1 MNNINIKGDNMP
13 KVSVIIPC
21 YNQAQYLDESIDSV
35 LAQTF
40 QDFEIIVVDDGSDD
54 KTSMKILNN
63 YKKPKTKLI
72 RTSNQG
78 PSCARNTGIKIAN
91 GDYILPLDADDRIED
106 SYLEKAVNILDKHP
120 EIGIV
125 YCEAELFGKQSG
137 KWDLEEYAFPD
148 VLLHNCIFCTAMFR
162 KSDWAKVGGYKK
174 EMNINIEDWEFWLSL
189 IEQGLEVYRIPEVLF
204 YYRIKKVSRTSDSVP
219 YDQSMQAKLVKF
231 HRKLYEDNLDY
242 IIESYYKSHTTANK
256 LNHRVNVLNRELSG
270 KNQKVREL
278 NRIKSSRSWK
288 LTKPLRSVGTLAR
301 KFKNAINNSFIK
313 SIYLNLLVLL
323 SNNKNAKISIIMANY
338 NYAHLLTKAINSVIS
353 QSYDNWELIII
364 DDGSSDESLDI
375 INEFIN
381 SNPKISLYQHENGI
395 NKGLNETLCLG
406 LKKSN
411 GKYIAFLEPDDWWET
426 NYLKEKMDI
435 LNKDPRVKFIFN
447 DVDLFSDEKVDL
459 TWFDDY
465 FKWQRKILSK
475 LEMPCRCSKYFTHKN
490 FVPTFSCVFVDKK
503 TLLDCDLKSPIDSLV
518 DFWLWTQLASKTDFY
533 YINKK
538 LTHWFRHG
546 SSYIQNSNAEQENK
560 YEMYSK
566 ARMKFIKE
574 AGF

>member
-78 PSCARNTGIKIAN
+78 PSCARNTGIKIAT
-91 GDYILPLDADDRIED
+91 GDYIFPLDADDRIED
-106 SYLEKAVNILDKHP
+106 SYLEKAVNMLDKHP

-137 KWDLEEYAFPD
+137 KWDLKEYAFPD
-148 VLLHNCIFCTAMFR
+148 ILLHNCIFCTAMFR

-219 YDQSMQAKLVKF
+219 YDQSMQTKLVKF
-231 HRKLYEDNLDY
+231 HRKMYEDNLDY
-242 IIESYYKSHTTANK
+242 IIESYYKSHITANK
-256 LNHRVNVLNRELSG
+256 LNHRINVLNRELSR

-288 LTKPLRSVGTLAR
+288 LTKPLRSVGALAK
-301 KFKNAINNSFIK
+301 KFKRIITAFI
-313 SIYLNLLVLL
+313 I
-323 SNNKNAKISIIMANY
+323 
-338 NYAHLLTKAINSVIS
+338 
-353 QSYDNWELIII
+353 
-364 DDGSSDESLDI
+364 
-375 INEFIN
+375 FI
-381 SNPKISLYQHENGI
+381 
-395 NKGLNETLCLG
+395 
-406 LKKSN
+406 
-411 GKYIAFLEPDDWWET
+411 
-426 NYLKEKMDI
+426 
-435 LNKDPRVKFIFN
+435 
-447 DVDLFSDEKVDL
+447 
-459 TWFDDY
+459 
-465 FKWQRKILSK
+465 
-475 LEMPCRCSKYFTHKN
+475 
-490 FVPTFSCVFVDKK
+490 
-503 TLLDCDLKSPIDSLV
+503 
-518 DFWLWTQLASKTDFY
+518 
-533 YINKK
+533 
-538 LTHWFRHG
+538 
-546 SSYIQNSNAEQENK
+546 
-560 YEMYSK
+560 
-566 ARMKFIKE
+566 
-574 AGF
+574 